1 MPKNIWNYR
10 IMIDDHG
17 GKNKVTYSVHE
28 VYYAKDGSP
37 EDYTKMPETM
47 LSDDLEEIFWCL
59 EHYIKAFALPMISI
73 PNFPKEV
80 PLHENFQ

>member
-1 MPKNIWNYR
+1 
-10 IMIDDHG
+10 MIDDNNG
-17 GKNKVTYSVHE
+17 EQVTYSIHE
-28 VYYAKDGSP
+28 VYYAKDGLP

>member
-1 MPKNIWNYR
+1 
-10 IMIDDHG
+10 MIDDHG
-17 GKNKVTYSVHE
+17 GENQVTYSIHE
-28 VYYAKDGSP
+28 VYYTKDGSL

-59 EHYIKAFALPMISI
+59 ENYIKAFALPMISI

-80 PLHENFQ
+80 PIHENFQ

>member
-17 GKNKVTYSVHE
+17 GENQVTYSIHE

-37 EDYTKMPETM
+37 EDYTKMPETK

-59 EHYIKAFALPMISI
+59 EQYIKAFALPMINI
-73 PNFPKEV
+73 PTFPKEV

>member
-1 MPKNIWNYR
+1 
-10 IMIDDHG
+10 MIDDHG
-17 GKNKVTYSVHE
+17 GENQVTYSVHE

-37 EDYTKMPETM
+37 EDYSKMPETM

-59 EHYIKAFALPMISI
+59 ENYIKAFALPMISI

-80 PLHENFQ
+80 PLHENFK